1 MVHSP
6 QESKG
11 SPREG
16 LIVNEASGIKEATY
30 EENLDELTKL
40 VDEIGRED
48 CPVDHLEI
56 KVQQAADLIR
66 GLRNRLTST
75 ETTVQE
81 VLKELEES
89 RGKDQ

>member
-1 MVHSP
+1 MNDNS
-6 QESKG
+6 
-11 SPREG
+11 
-16 LIVNEASGIKEATY
+16 LIKEATY

-66 GLRNRLTST
+66 GLRSRLTST

-89 RGKDQ
+89 RGTDQ

>member
-1 MVHSP
+1 MVHFQ
-6 QESKG
+6 QESIE
-11 SPREG
+11 SFREG
-16 LIVNEASGIKEATY
+16 LIMNDNSGITY

-48 CPVDHLEI
+48 CPVDLLET

-89 RGKDQ
+89 RETDQ

>member
-1 MVHSP
+1 MNDNS
-6 QESKG
+6 
-11 SPREG
+11 
-16 LIVNEASGIKEATY
+16 AIKETTY

-48 CPVDHLEI
+48 CPVDHLET

>member
-1 MVHSP
+1 MVHYP
-6 QESKG
+6 QESKE

-16 LIVNEASGIKEATY
+16 LIMNDTSGIKEATY

-75 ETTVQE
+75 ETTVGE

-89 RGKDQ
+89 RVED

>member
-1 MVHSP
+1 MLKSR
-6 QESKG
+6 G

-16 LIVNEASGIKEATY
+16 LIMNDVSALKETTY
-30 EENLDELTKL
+30 EENLNELTKL

-48 CPVDHLEI
+48 CPVDLLET

-66 GLRNRLTST
+66 GLRNRLTTT

-89 RGKDQ
+89 REEGQ

>member
-1 MVHSP
+1 M
-6 QESKG
+6 
-11 SPREG
+11 
-16 LIVNEASGIKEATY
+16 NDTSGIKEATY

-48 CPVDHLEI
+48 CPVDHLEN

-66 GLRNRLTST
+66 SLRNRLTST

-89 RGKDQ
+89 KGTDQ